1 MDIAAN
7 INEVP
12 IAQQKQIA
20 ENVSQER
27 GRLLNY
33 IKKQV
38 NSIDDAEDILQDVL
52 FEYTE
57 NSLLLKPIEQATSWL
72 YAVARNKIIDLFR
85 KKKPVYESEFDKTD
99 IEEEFSSFLAEIV
112 SESGNPEDDYTRQL
126 ILDEIE
132 IALNELP
139 EEQKDVF
146 VKHELEGI
154 SFNQLT
160 TEYDVTVN
168 TLISRKRYAI
178 LHLRNRL
185 QAIYQELIND

>member
-20 ENVSQER
+20 ENVNLER

-52 FEYTE
+52 YEYTE

-85 KKKPVYESEFDKTD
+85 KKKPVYESEFDKPD
-99 IEEEFSSFLAEIV
+99 VEEEFSSFLAEIV
-112 SESGNPEDDYTRQL
+112 SESDNPEEDYTRQV

-132 IALNELP
+132 MALNELP
-139 EEQKDVF
+139 DEQRDVF
-146 VKHELEGI
+146 VKHELEGV
-154 SFNQLT
+154 SFNQLAA
-160 TEYDVTVN
+160 EYKVTVN
-168 TLISRKRYAI
+168 TLISRKRYAV

-185 QAIYQELIND
+185 QSIYQEFIND

>member
-1 MDIAAN
+1 
-7 INEVP
+7 
-12 IAQQKQIA
+12 
-20 ENVSQER
+20 
-27 GRLLNY
+27 
-33 IKKQV
+33 
-38 NSIDDAEDILQDVL
+38 LQDVL

-85 KKKPVYESEFDKTD
+85 KKKPVYESEFDQPEV
-99 IEEEFSSFLAEIV
+99 EEELSSFLAEIV

-126 ILDEIE
+126 ILDEVE

-139 EEQKDVF
+139 KEQRDVF

-154 SFNQLT
+154 SFNQLA
-160 TEYDVTVN
+160 TEYNVTTN
-168 TLISRKRYAI
+168 TLISRKRYAV

-185 QAIYQELIND
+185 QSIYKEIIND